1 MAAAATPDTV
11 ALDSFVH
18 CLKVAHDVHRL
29 VLAIH
34 EGDSTSDSASRL
46 KELSDALSASIQRCQ
61 DIGKEL
67 DGPDAGHHSIF
78 LIKFACIKIAQDLIV
93 HIDRVLKSPNVN
105 DQAINVDGFCTLWP
119 RNDVDALGSR
129 LSQVAHQLQDLVLD
143 ADSRDMGLEQRLC
156 TDLAAINLSLPRTPT
171 EKSGSRTDNELN
183 DASIDAQNGSDG
195 KPNQNVLKLLGKN
208 TMSAPKLA
216 PVGLINDFIL
226 ESLAYKSMY
235 DRESEVTEAHT
246 KTLDWIF
253 DGSPLE
259 QPLRNT
265 FRDSFTTW
273 LKTQELGPIYWI
285 TGKPG
290 SGKSTLMRFLSQSPI
305 ATEYL
310 RQWAAKKPVCTAGF
324 FFWTSGSR
332 QQRSQTGLL
341 RYLLHQLLS
350 SNPELI
356 SKTFPKL
363 WGELRPMTTKDRV
376 KLVLDWT
383 VADLQDAF
391 HAFLDAALSQT
402 NICLF
407 IDGLDEFEGDHH
419 QIINFFR
426 GLTLRKNGQA
436 LKMRL
441 SSRPWTVFEKAF
453 GTSVPSTRLQDLS
466 HDDMCQY
473 VTDTLRSNTQ
483 LRRLMRTTDSG
494 HALTLATVERADGV
508 FLWVKLAV
516 DRLLAAFHLH
526 SKLEILDKTLA
537 SLPTELDA
545 LFEKLL
551 FEDQTSAEVIQTA
564 TLFQLIHARE
574 VVADFIK
581 DESSAS
587 LTVWELAFS
596 LFEDDDGLALDRKVC
611 EATDDE
617 IRTRCGTTAKYIQD
631 RFSGLLKMHQRQQRG
646 NMGGPRFAVGNSISE
661 VIRAFTDCRVIYI
674 HRTVRDW
681 LMEPNGAGQRL
692 KALQAQDFDPHLR
705 LLRSYVLR
713 LKFPLEEIEHHRRLD
728 EWYPDIALAMSHAR
742 YITTDSQHLQRR
754 LLNEMDKT
762 ISWLW
767 MEKHS
772 ELGDHWAR
780 STFGAYEVRMKAPP
794 IQRPFLCLATKFGLA
809 EYVCQ
814 EVVDLQEAKPV
825 TSDGEEEDS
834 APLLSYA
841 TEFLCS
847 RNTTIFPLSSP
858 ELVRFLLD
866 HPSDINPGPNHS
878 YKHFITHKPTT
889 AWLAVLRHLRD
900 AKRRGWIDHYDVD
913 PEGTTR
919 WAEIVRMFIEKADI
933 NAVVKRDAWD
943 PEITAV
949 GVVKLLEETYGAAEV
964 HAIRVLM
971 EEMLSN
977 ESENGQVN

>member
-1 MAAAATPDTV
+1 MAAAATLDPL
-11 ALDSFVH
+11 ALDSFAH
-18 CLKVAHDVHRL
+18 CLKVVHDVHRL

-34 EGDSTSDSASRL
+34 EGDLTSDSSSRL
-46 KELSDALSASIQRCQ
+46 KELSDVLSGSIQQCQ

-67 DGPDAGHHSIF
+67 DEPDAGHHSIF

-105 DQAINVDGFCTLWP
+105 DQTINVDGFCTLWL

-143 ADSRDMGLEQRLC
+143 ADSSDMGLEQRLC

-171 EKSGSRTDNELN
+171 EKPGSWTDNELN
-183 DASIDAQNGSDG
+183 DASIHAQNGSDG

-235 DRESEVTEAHT
+235 DRESEVTEAHA

-253 DGSPLE
+253 DNSPLE
-259 QPLRNT
+259 QPLRNN

-273 LKTQELGPIYWI
+273 LKTPTLGPIYWI

-290 SGKSTLMRFLSQSPI
+290 SGKSTLMRFLSQSPVAI
-305 ATEYL
+305 EYL

-356 SKTFPKL
+356 SETFPKL

-383 VADLQDAF
+383 VADLQNAF
-391 HAFLDAALSQT
+391 HA
-402 NICLF
+402 
-407 IDGLDEFEGDHH
+407 
-419 QIINFFR
+419 
-426 GLTLRKNGQA
+426 GLTLRENGNA
-436 LKMRL
+436 LKMCL

-473 VTDTLRSNTQ
+473 VKDTLRSNTQ

-526 SKLEILDKTLA
+526 SELDILDKTLE

-551 FEDQTSAEVIQTA
+551 FEDQTPAEVVQTA

-587 LTVWELAFS
+587 LTVWELASS
-596 LFEDDDGLALDRKVC
+596 LFEDDNALALDRKVC

-631 RFSGLLKMHQRQQRG
+631 RFCGLLKIHQRQHRG
-646 NMGGPRFAVGNSISE
+646 NMGAPRFAVGNSISE

-692 KALQAQDFDPHLR
+692 KALQSQDFDPHLR

-742 YITTDSQHLQRR
+742 YITTDPQNLQR
-754 LLNEMDKT
+754 LFLNEMDKT

-767 MEKHS
+767 MEKPS
-772 ELGDHWAR
+772 EMGDHWAR

-794 IQRPFLCLATKFGLA
+794 IQRPFLCLATKFGLI
-809 EYVCQ
+809 EYVYQ
-814 EVVDLQEAKPV
+814 EVLDLQAAKPM
-825 TSDGEEEDS
+825 TPDGEEVEEES
-834 APLLSYA
+834 APLLAYA

-858 ELVRFLLD
+858 NLVRFLLNN
-866 HPSDINPGPNHS
+866 PSHINPGPNHS

-919 WAEIVRMFIEKADI
+919 WAEIVRMFIEKADV
-933 NAVVKRDAWD
+933 NAVVKKDAWD

-949 GVVKLLEETYGAAEV
+949 GVMKLLEETYGAAEV